1 MAKLTKGQI
10 TDKAREKYITLI
22 SEFLSENGEEV
33 LRVGKNAISFPIVL
47 EGGEERFIK
56 LVVSVPRGSRLEGDE
71 YNAFTEAEDYD
82 IHCREKAEKQADA
95 EKRRKEEAE
104 RRAAKQAEL
113 RKKRAE
119 EEAAKAAREGE

>member
-10 TDKAREKYITLI
+10 TDRAREKYINMI

-71 YNAFTEAEDYD
+71 YNAFAEAEDYD
-82 IHCREKAEKQADA
+82 IHCKEKAEKQADA

-119 EEAAKAAREGE
+119 EEAAKAAKEDG